1 MEALHPADPLEPDA
15 QTRAPAD
22 APTREVYTGLRVI
35 RTLAMLSIVAYH
47 VEWKPDREPDPVFGV
62 SFGLN
67 TLQVI
72 MCALIARHAVA
83 PRLGKFTAKR
93 ARRLLVP
100 WVFWSL
106 AYIVVEV
113 LLSVRYGHTW
123 WAPLHLSMIYTGGS
137 FHLWFLLYGFAASL
151 LVLCCLRACEGD
163 RARVAI
169 PLAAGLGSVLV
180 LFGTTLN
187 VALTP
192 PDPFQLWLDGS
203 AAVAFGLAL
212 GRALSLPGARERLGW
227 MALISALAVLPLLV
241 GPDLA
246 PRSQLW
252 SRYAIAVPLACA
264 GFLVRVP
271 ESRLLVFLASCNL
284 GIYVVHMLSL
294 RLVDRLPWLDQASEP
309 ARIGAVYGISLLA
322 VGLLQRT
329 RLRSI
334 A

>member
-1 MEALHPADPLEPDA
+1 
-15 QTRAPAD
+15 
-22 APTREVYTGLRVI
+22 
-35 RTLAMLSIVAYH
+35 MLSIVAYH
-47 VEWKPDREPDPVFGV
+47 VEWRPDREPDPIFGV
-62 SFGLN
+62 SFGL
-67 TLQVI
+67 TALQVI
-72 MCALIARHAVA
+72 MCALIARHPVA
-83 PRLGKFTAKR
+83 PRFGKFAARR

-100 WVFWSL
+100 WAFWSA
-106 AYIVVEV
+106 AYIVVDV
-113 LLSVRYGHTW
+113 LLSLRYGHAW
-123 WAPLHLSMIYTGGS
+123 WTPFHRSMIFKGGS

-151 LVLCCLRACEGD
+151 VVLCGLRACEGS

-169 PLAAGLGSVLV
+169 PLAAGLGALLV

-203 AAVAFGLAL
+203 AAVAFGLAI

-227 MALISALAVLPLLV
+227 LALISVLAVLPMLV

-246 PRSQLW
+246 PHSQLW
-252 SRYAIAVPLACA
+252 SRYGIAVPLACA

-284 GIYVVHMLSL
+284 GVYAVHILSL
-294 RLVDRLPWLDQASEP
+294 RLVNRIPWLDDFSEP
-309 ARIGAVYGISLLA
+309 LRIGAVYAISLLA
-322 VGLLQRT
+322 IALLRRT
-329 RLRSI
+329 RLRPV